1 MNIGIKHF
9 LQLPRSFLGA
19 VAACTLLLG
28 PVRLPQNAADSP
40 YLVPSSSS
48 SPSVTAPD
56 STFVVNSTADAPDAD
71 SANGLCATAGGAC
84 TLRAAIMEANFT
96 PAADII
102 TLPSGVYLLTRPGYD
117 DIALVGDLDITAPIT
132 ITGAGA
138 GVTIVDGNGAVTG
151 DRVFQMLQYAGR
163 VNLSGMT
170 IRNGSIPTLR
180 GGGILYNNPNG
191 GGFPSFLNLNNV
203 VLEGNHA
210 MEGAGLNAFGV
221 RVGLQNTTVRNNTT
235 TDSGNGD
242 GGGIFLVDSIMTMRD
257 SQVYNNSAVR
267 GGGVAQFSGALTTRI
282 EHSEIYSNTAIDSG
296 GGIYNDPNSRLTILN
311 SNLHNNNAGSNG
323 GAISIEIT
331 LVISDTVLEANHA
344 ALKGGGIFTSN
355 YSNQSI
361 SGSTFSHNTAQYGG
375 AIADDNP
382 FATNSIMTLVN
393 STLSGNSVSHDGAGI
408 YATNNA
414 NIRLYNVTIANNVLS
429 RLIGTFNPMRGG
441 GVFFADTSVIT
452 AQNTLIADNYYTN
465 NSSIATPN
473 DCYNTQTTN
482 SLNSLGWNLIET
494 TSNCLI
500 SGTTF
505 GNITGQ
511 DPHLGLLGPNFGA
524 TQTQALLPGSPAID
538 AGQQPACTDGNGAAI
553 PTDQRGFARPGGTR
567 CDIGAF
573 EYYTVF
579 SAFLPVVQR

>member
-1 MNIGIKHF
+1 MNIGINHYH
-9 LQLPRSFLGA
+9 LATRSFLST
-19 VAACTLLLG
+19 VTTLTLLFNPG
-28 PVRLPQNAADSP
+28 RSPQNGAGNLYFA
-40 YLVPSSSS
+40 PSSSS
-48 SPSVTAPD
+48 SPSIANPD
-56 STFVVNSTADAPDAD
+56 STIVVNSTADAPDAD
-71 SANGLCATAGGAC
+71 PANGLCAAAGGAC

-96 PAADII
+96 PAADTI
-102 TLPSGVYLLTRPGYD
+102 TLPSGVYLLTRVGID
-117 DIALVGDLDITAPIT
+117 DIALVGDLDITEPIT

-151 DRVFQMLQYAGR
+151 DRVFQMLYDAYQ

-170 IRNGSIPTLR
+170 IRNGSVPTSS
-180 GGGILYNNPNG
+180 GGGILFYNS
-191 GGFPSFLNLNNV
+191 GGFFPFLNLNNV

-210 MEGAGLNAFGV
+210 GAGAGLNALNV
-221 RVGLQNTTVRNNTT
+221 YVGLQNTTVRNNTT

-242 GGGIFLVDSIMTMRD
+242 GGGIFLASSTLTMRD

-267 GGGVAQFSGALTTRI
+267 GGGVALSSVPIARI
-282 EHSEIYSNTAIDSG
+282 EHSEIYSNTALDTG
-296 GGIYNDPNSRLTILN
+296 GGIYNDPNSPLTILN
-311 SNLHNNNAGSNG
+311 SYLHNNNAGSNG
-323 GAISIEIT
+323 GAITIYTT

-344 ALKGGGIFTSN
+344 ALKGGGIFTVPSSN
-355 YSNQSI
+355 NNQSI

-375 AIADDNP
+375 AIAYENLVS
-382 FATNSIMTLVN
+382 TNLILTLVN

-408 YATNNA
+408 YATNTA
-414 NIRLYNVTIANNVLS
+414 NIQLYNVTIANNVLS

-441 GVFFADTSVIT
+441 GVFFIDTSVIT

-465 NSSIATPN
+465 NSSIATPD

-511 DPHLGLLGPNFGA
+511 DPHLGPLGLNFGA
-524 TQTQALLPGSPAID
+524 TPTQALLLGSPAID
-538 AGQQPACTDGNGAAI
+538 AGHQPSCTDGNGAAI
-553 PTDQRGFARPGGTR
+553 TTDQRGFARPGGAY

-573 EYYTVF
+573 EYYPVY

>member
-1 MNIGIKHF
+1 
-9 LQLPRSFLGA
+9 
-19 VAACTLLLG
+19 
-28 PVRLPQNAADSP
+28 
-40 YLVPSSSS
+40 
-48 SPSVTAPD
+48 
-56 STFVVNSTADAPDAD
+56 
-71 SANGLCATAGGAC
+71 
-84 TLRAAIMEANFT
+84 MEANFT

-102 TLPSGVYLLTRPGYD
+102 TLPSGLYLLTRVGYD

-138 GVTIVDGNGAVTG
+138 GVTIVDGNRAVTG

-170 IRNGSIPTLR
+170 IRNGSMPLFT

-191 GGFPSFLNLNNV
+191 GGFASFLDLNNV

-210 MEGAGLNAFGV
+210 GEGAGLYALGV

-235 TDSGNGD
+235 TDSGNNGD
-242 GGGIFLVDSIMTMRD
+242 GGGIFLVDSILTMRD

-267 GGGVAQFSGALTTRI
+267 GGGVAQFYGLTTRI
-282 EHSEIYSNTAIDSG
+282 EHSEIYSNTATGSG
-296 GGIYNDPNSRLTILN
+296 GGIYIDPHSRLTILN

-331 LVISDTVLEANHA
+331 LVISNTVLEANHA

-375 AIADDNP
+375 AIANENLLG
-382 FATNSIMTLVN
+382 TNAIMRLVN

-414 NIRLYNVTIANNVLS
+414 NIQLYNVTIANNVLS

-441 GVFFADTSVIT
+441 GVFFTDTSVIT

-465 NSSIATPN
+465 NGSIATPN

-500 SGTTF
+500 SGNTF

-511 DPHLGLLGPNFGA
+511 APQLGPLELNFGA

-538 AGQQPACTDGNGAAI
+538 AGQQPACTDSIGAI
-553 PTDQRGFARPGGTR
+553 TTDQRAFARPGGTG